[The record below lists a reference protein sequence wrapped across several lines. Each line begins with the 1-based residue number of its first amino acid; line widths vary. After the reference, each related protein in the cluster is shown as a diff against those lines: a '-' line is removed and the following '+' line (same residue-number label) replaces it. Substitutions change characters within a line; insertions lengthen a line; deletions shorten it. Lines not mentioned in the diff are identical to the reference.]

1 MNLGCGT
8 LIFLIV
14 LVGLAGQLIPHG
26 KSVTASVPQQ
36 RSESQASV
44 PPVKKSPVH
53 QGNTAAATQAVSPTV
68 QSEPEGAANISLE
81 GLLSGL
87 KGWIDERAKA
97 AESRAGLPPASGPA
111 VEVLAKAGEEV
122 KDAVAGKIAETVAR
136 SALNHVSSTEQTAKP
151 QKSESPSMVPPT
163 KAPTG
168 SLPPGGRLAL
178 EGKDP
183 VFNNPWNQA
192 VEPVERYLK
201 QHIHDTASI
210 EILEWGQVE
219 ALRDGYQV
227 RCIYKS
233 KNVLGKMTTQ
243 SRLFIMSHEGKVVD
257 IKD

>member
-8 LIFLIV
+8 LIFLMV

-26 KSVTASVPQQ
+26 KSVSTSVPQQ
-36 RSESQASV
+36 RNESQASV

-53 QGNTAAATQAVSPTV
+53 QGNSAAATQAVSPTV
-68 QSEPEGAANISLE
+68 QLAPEGAANLSLE

-97 AESRAGLPPASGPA
+97 AENRAGLPPASGPA

-122 KDAVAGKIAETVAR
+122 KAAVAGKIAETVAR
-136 SALNHVSSTEQTAKP
+136 SALNQVSSSEQAAKS
-151 QKSESPSMVPPT
+151 QKSESPSMVPAT
-163 KAPTG
+163 KAAPG
-168 SLPPGGRLAL
+168 ALPPGGRMAL

-201 QHIHDTASI
+201 QHVHDATSI
-210 EILEWGQVE
+210 EILEWGHVE

-243 SRLFIMSHEGKVVD
+243 SRLFIMNHEGKVVD